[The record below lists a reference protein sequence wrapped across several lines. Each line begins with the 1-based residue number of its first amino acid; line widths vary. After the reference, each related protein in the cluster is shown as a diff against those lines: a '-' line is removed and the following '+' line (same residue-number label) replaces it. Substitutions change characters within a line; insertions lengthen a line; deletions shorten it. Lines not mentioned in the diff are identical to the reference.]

1 MARGFFI
8 PFSME
13 TVIEKE
19 LDVRGVNRYCNT
31 FGPVLSLLASK
42 ALSVEGIISHRF
54 PFDQGG
60 VVILY
65 Y

>member
-1 MARGFFI
+1 
-8 PFSME
+8 ME

-42 ALSVEGIISHRF
+42 ALSVEGIISHRS